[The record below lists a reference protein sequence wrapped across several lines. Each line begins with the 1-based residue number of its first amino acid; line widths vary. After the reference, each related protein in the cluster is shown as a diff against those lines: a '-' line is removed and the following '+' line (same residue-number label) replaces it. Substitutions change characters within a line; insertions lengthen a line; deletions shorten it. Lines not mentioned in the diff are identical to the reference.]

1 MEEGGAISLPPPL
14 CVVFGVRVMWAGL
27 EELIG
32 LVDELM

>member
-1 MEEGGAISLPPPL
+1 MEEGGQYHCPPL

>member
-1 MEEGGAISLPPPL
+1 MEEGGNITAPPL